1 MAGRRICHK
10 PLNSVA
16 LRQFGIAERCS
27 PTPGRSNS
35 GHARST
41 LSWSL
46 TPAGLTSRM
55 SYARAISFF
64 EGESRGKD
72 RPSEGLSGKRWN
84 SCTRVGEERAMSG
97 LRWWVL
103 ALGSAMAIAGCA
115 SVPTARIDAAA
126 SAIDDPSLSPSPT
139 SEAAERAKG
148 LTRSPSDPTERPL
161 GSSETAEETVTGDYD
176 PWEPFNTAMFSFNRK
191 VDRYAL
197 KPVAKAW
204 DKIVPDPVERSL
216 KRAFDNLSMPRR
228 LVNNLFQ
235 LKLKGAGQELARFG
249 LNTTL
254 GVAGLFDVAK
264 VFGLEASE
272 ADTGQTLGRYGVGPG
287 PYLVLPFLPPL
298 TARDGIGFA
307 VDAALDP
314 FTYVIFP
321 VAALAGTAVG
331 KPVDE
336 PAVNL
341 ELYENVQESTVDLY
355 SAVRNGYLQRRQKM
369 IDDSRPEVRR

>member
-1 MAGRRICHK
+1 
-10 PLNSVA
+10 
-16 LRQFGIAERCS
+16 
-27 PTPGRSNS
+27 
-35 GHARST
+35 
-41 LSWSL
+41 
-46 TPAGLTSRM
+46 
-55 SYARAISFF
+55 
-64 EGESRGKD
+64 
-72 RPSEGLSGKRWN
+72 
-84 SCTRVGEERAMSG
+84 MSG
-97 LRWWVL
+97 LRWWVV
-103 ALGSAMAIAGCA
+103 ALGIAMAIAGCA
-115 SVPTARIDAAA
+115 SVPITQTDAAA
-126 SAIDDPSLSPSPT
+126 SAIPDPSLSPSPT
-139 SEAAERAKG
+139 SEVTEKAPG
-148 LTRSPSDPTERPL
+148 LALSPSDPTERPRD
-161 GSSETAEETVTGDYD
+161 SSETAEEAVTEDYD
-176 PWEPFNTAMFSFNRK
+176 PWEGFNTAMFSFNRK

-216 KRAFDNLSMPRR
+216 KRAFDNLAMPRR

-264 VFGLEASE
+264 VFGLEVSE
-272 ADTGQTLGRYGVGPG
+272 ADTGQTLGHYGVAPG

-331 KPVDE
+331 KRVE
-336 PAVNL
+336 ERALNL
-341 ELYENVQESTVDLY
+341 DLYENVEETTVDLY
-355 SAVRNGYLQRRQKM
+355 SAVRNGYLQRRQKV
-369 IDDSRPEVRR
+369 IDDSRPEVHR

>member
-1 MAGRRICHK
+1 
-10 PLNSVA
+10 
-16 LRQFGIAERCS
+16 
-27 PTPGRSNS
+27 
-35 GHARST
+35 
-41 LSWSL
+41 
-46 TPAGLTSRM
+46 
-55 SYARAISFF
+55 
-64 EGESRGKD
+64 
-72 RPSEGLSGKRWN
+72 
-84 SCTRVGEERAMSG
+84 MSG
-97 LRWWVL
+97 PRWWVL
-103 ALGSAMAIAGCA
+103 GLGIAIATVG
-115 SVPTARIDAAA
+115 SVRVATAETDAVA
-126 SAIDDPSLSPSPT
+126 SAIADESVFPSSS
-139 SEAAERAKG
+139 SELAEGATV
-148 LTRSPSDPTERPL
+148 LALDPTERSL
-161 GSSETAEETVTGDYD
+161 DSSGIAEDTVVEDYD
-176 PWEPFNTAMFSFNRK
+176 PWEPFNTATFSFNRK

-264 VFGLEASE
+264 VFGVEASE
-272 ADTGQTLGRYGVGPG
+272 ADTGQTLGLYGVGPG

-307 VDAALDP
+307 VDTALDP

-331 KPVDE
+331 RRVDE
-336 PAVNL
+336 RALNL
-341 ELYENVQESTVDLY
+341 DLYENVEESTVDLY
-355 SAVRNGYLQRRQKM
+355 SAVRNGYLQRRQRT
-369 IDDSRPEVRR
+369 IEDSRRDAR

>member
-1 MAGRRICHK
+1 
-10 PLNSVA
+10 
-16 LRQFGIAERCS
+16 
-27 PTPGRSNS
+27 
-35 GHARST
+35 
-41 LSWSL
+41 
-46 TPAGLTSRM
+46 
-55 SYARAISFF
+55 
-64 EGESRGKD
+64 
-72 RPSEGLSGKRWN
+72 
-84 SCTRVGEERAMSG
+84 MSG

-103 ALGSAMAIAGCA
+103 ALGIAMAIAGCA
-115 SVPTARIDAAA
+115 SVPTAKTDAAA
-126 SAIDDPSLSPSPT
+126 SATSDPSASPT
-139 SEAAERAKG
+139 PEVAEKAKG
-148 LTRSPSDPTERPL
+148 LTLLPLDPTERPL
-161 GSSETAEETVTGDYD
+161 DSSETAEETVIEDYD
-176 PWEPFNTAMFSFNRK
+176 PWEAFNTAMFSFNRK

-204 DKIVPDPVERSL
+204 DTIVPDAVERSL

-331 KPVDE
+331 KRVDE
-336 PAVNL
+336 RALNL
-341 ELYENVQESTVDLY
+341 DLYENVEESTVDLY

>member
-1 MAGRRICHK
+1 
-10 PLNSVA
+10 
-16 LRQFGIAERCS
+16 
-27 PTPGRSNS
+27 
-35 GHARST
+35 
-41 LSWSL
+41 
-46 TPAGLTSRM
+46 
-55 SYARAISFF
+55 
-64 EGESRGKD
+64 
-72 RPSEGLSGKRWN
+72 
-84 SCTRVGEERAMSG
+84 MSG
-97 LRWWVL
+97 SRWWVL
-103 ALGSAMAIAGCA
+103 ALGIAMAIAGCV
-115 SVPTARIDAAA
+115 SVSTTETVADG
-126 SAIDDPSLSPSPT
+126 SALPESSLSPSPT
-139 SEAAERAKG
+139 SEGAEKAIG
-148 LTRSPSDPTERPL
+148 
-161 GSSETAEETVTGDYD
+161 EETLVEDYD
-176 PWEPFNTAMFSFNRK
+176 PWAPFNTAIFSFNRK
-191 VDRYAL
+191 VDRYVL

-249 LNTTL
+249 LNSTL

-331 KPVDE
+331 KRVDE
-336 PAVNL
+336 RALNL
-341 ELYENVQESTVDLY
+341 DLYENVEESTVDLY

>member
-1 MAGRRICHK
+1 
-10 PLNSVA
+10 
-16 LRQFGIAERCS
+16 
-27 PTPGRSNS
+27 
-35 GHARST
+35 
-41 LSWSL
+41 
-46 TPAGLTSRM
+46 
-55 SYARAISFF
+55 
-64 EGESRGKD
+64 
-72 RPSEGLSGKRWN
+72 
-84 SCTRVGEERAMSG
+84 MSG
-97 LRWWVL
+97 SRWWVL
-103 ALGSAMAIAGCA
+103 AVGLAMAFAGCV
-115 SVPTARIDAAA
+115 SVPTAETDAAT
-126 SAIDDPSLSPSPT
+126 SAIPDPSLSPSPT
-139 SEAAERAKG
+139 SEVAERAIG
-148 LTRSPSDPTERPL
+148 LAPSPVDPTERPRD
-161 GSSETAEETVTGDYD
+161 SSGIAEDTVVEDYD
-176 PWEPFNTAMFSFNRK
+176 PWAPFNTAMFSFNRK

-321 VAALAGTAVG
+321 RSEEHTSELQSLAYLVCRLL
-331 KPVDE
+331 
-336 PAVNL
+336 L
-341 ELYENVQESTVDLY
+341 EKKKN
-355 SAVRNGYLQRRQKM
+355 SASKAF
-369 IDDSRPEVRR
+369 

>member
-1 MAGRRICHK
+1 
-10 PLNSVA
+10 
-16 LRQFGIAERCS
+16 
-27 PTPGRSNS
+27 
-35 GHARST
+35 
-41 LSWSL
+41 
-46 TPAGLTSRM
+46 
-55 SYARAISFF
+55 
-64 EGESRGKD
+64 
-72 RPSEGLSGKRWN
+72 
-84 SCTRVGEERAMSG
+84 MSG

-115 SVPTARIDAAA
+115 SVPTARTDAAA

-148 LTRSPSDPTERPL
+148 LTQSPSDPTERPL
-161 GSSETAEETVTGDYD
+161 GSSETAEETVTEDYD

-272 ADTGQTLGRYGVGPG
+272 ADTGQTLGPLWRGARAVLGVAVSASSDGPRWDRLRRG
-287 PYLVLPFLPPL
+287 RSARSVHLRHLPRRRPGGYSGRE
-298 TARDGIGFA
+298 ARRR
-307 VDAALDP
+307 
-314 FTYVIFP
+314 
-321 VAALAGTAVG
+321 AGAQ
-331 KPVDE
+331 PR
-336 PAVNL
+336 
-341 ELYENVQESTVDLY
+341 S
-355 SAVRNGYLQRRQKM
+355 VRERRGEHRRPLQRSAEWVSATAAE
-369 IDDSRPEVRR
+369 DDRR